1 MNGGIVCCAFT
12 ALLLLTGCGDDATSS
27 GAAHRKVVTV
37 YSPHGK
43 LKPETGAR
51 FEAAHSGWK
60 VEFLDLGGG
69 EILTRLQEEK
79 RRPAADVWWGGA
91 PGDFDRAAKLG
102 LLEPYAPD
110 WTKNLPPE
118 AKAADGS
125 WVATFRTPEVI
136 LFNPLKVKR
145 EDVPNTWDD
154 LLDERWRG
162 RIVIRDVRP
171 SATMK
176 TILGALILR
185 EKKRTG
191 KIDDGFAFL
200 KKLDANT
207 GSYAANP
214 NVLYEMMEREGP
226 LAVTVWNLP
235 DAQQLVAEKR
245 SFEYVI
251 PAPTPVPV
259 EPVAIIKGAP
269 NLEGARL
276 FHDFVN
282 SPQELITLATERFRI
297 PARTDL
303 PTDKLPQWMRD
314 LKLEAMPIDWSE
326 LQKNSEEWMA
336 RWDSEIKGK
345 FIAR

>member
-1 MNGGIVCCAFT
+1 MREGGLLFVF
-12 ALLLLTGCGDDATSS
+12 ALLLAGCGDGTSS
-27 GAAHRKVVTV
+27 QNGAGRKVITV

-51 FEAAHSGWK
+51 FEAAHPGWK

-79 RRPAADVWWGGA
+79 GRPVCDVWWGGA
-91 PGDFDRAAKLG
+91 PGDFNRAAKLG

-110 WTKNLPPE
+110 WTKILPPE

-136 LFNPLKVKR
+136 LFNPQKIKR
-145 EDVPNTWDD
+145 EDVPKTWDG
-154 LLDERWRG
+154 LLDEKWRG
-162 RIVIRDVRP
+162 KIVIRDVRP

-176 TILGALILR
+176 TIFSALILR
-185 EKKRTG
+185 EKSRAG
-191 KIDDGFAFL
+191 NVEAGFEFL

-214 NVLYEMMEREGP
+214 NVLYEMMQREGP
-226 LAVTVWNLP
+226 LAITLWNLP

-245 SFEYVI
+245 PFDYVI
-251 PAPTPVPV
+251 PEQTPVPV
-259 EPVAIIKGAP
+259 EPVAIVKGAP
-269 NLEGARL
+269 NPDGARL

-282 SPQELITLATERFRI
+282 SPAELLILAKERFRI

-303 PTDKLPQWMRD
+303 PADQLPQWMRE
-314 LKLEAMPIDWSE
+314 LKLDPMPLDWNE
-326 LQKNSEEWMA
+326 LQEHSEEWMV
-336 RWDSEIKGK
+336 RWDGEIKGRNK
-345 FIAR
+345 AP